1 MCFWFGLEI
10 LRQVYKKCY
19 LKYWMIST
27 YITFYPSK
35 KVAPPLI
42 GVEKK
47 FLQNWAC
54 RVSKEGE
61 FALISKMCR
70 SLEFGKREKNF
81 YRKTEFFGTWKISHK
96 IVFLRKNLCKK
107 LFFWE
112 KSLGTSWRKSSTH
125 FWNQRKI
132 PLLLIPCTPNFEEIF
147 FNSYRGRCCFYG
159 S

>member
-10 LRQVYKKCY
+10 LRLIYKKSVFWNIEWFLSY
-19 LKYWMIST
+19 L
-27 YITFYPSK
+27 TFYPSK

-70 SLEFGKREKNF
+70 SLEFGKKI
-81 YRKTEFFGTWKISHK
+81 YRKT
-96 IVFLRKNLCKK
+96 NL
-107 LFFWE
+107 
-112 KSLGTSWRKSSTH
+112 LGT
-125 FWNQRKI
+125 FWNRRKI
-132 PLLLIPCTPNFEEIF
+132 ALLLISFAYKKKISTLKRGGTTFLEDKRSNKIETDQYFKKRF
-147 FNSYRGRCCFYG
+147 FTTSPI
-159 S
+159 